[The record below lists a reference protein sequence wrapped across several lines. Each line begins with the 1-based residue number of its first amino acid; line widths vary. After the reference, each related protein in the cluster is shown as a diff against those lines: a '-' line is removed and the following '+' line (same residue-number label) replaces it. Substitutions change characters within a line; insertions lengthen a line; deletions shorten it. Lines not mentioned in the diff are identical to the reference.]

1 MVSEIFDL
9 TGGKAEAFGHEAAA
23 LFLPTIKRKAGRKG
37 AAFLHNLPVVSSKN
51 NVYNSKCLMTKIIK
65 RFYQFIFRYKG
76 RFAIFLVTVV
86 ITAGVEN
93 ISPYVL
99 KLLVDNVIKGDYGFL
114 AKLVLAYAGVRLL
127 NSLMDA
133 LSFFL
138 GDRVQIPAARDARVE
153 IFKYVQDL
161 DFAYHVN
168 KNTGSLISAF
178 KRGDG
183 AFFNLFMNFHQEVLR
198 TVISLI
204 IVLVVFA
211 GISPEV
217 LWLMAGLFAA
227 NVTLM
232 YFLIRKN
239 LTTRKAFNEAE
250 DNISG
255 IITDNLLNYETVK
268 FFAQEKTEESRLKSS
283 FGDWT
288 KKIWGFSNSFR
299 LMDISIGTVSSV
311 GIYLILK
318 KVVSML
324 TAGQIGVGDFV
335 MVAGFVTGFYYR
347 FFGLFFQMRNIAKSF
362 IDLEKYFGI
371 LENKIMV
378 EDPRVS
384 QKIEQVRGQIKFDG
398 VCFKYPGNKRKVLD
412 GIDLKVDQGESVA
425 LVGKSGAGKT
435 TIVKLLLR
443 FYDLK
448 KGKIS
453 FDGMDIK
460 KMDKSYLR
468 SFMGVVPQEPILFN
482 NTIAFNIGY
491 GRGEIKM
498 DEIKQAARMANL
510 AEFIEDL
517 PQKYETQVGERG
529 IKLSGGQKQRL
540 AIARA
545 MLINPKLLI
554 FDEATSNLDS
564 ESEKMVQEALWK
576 TAKNRTLLIIAHRF
590 STIRRADKIV
600 VLDKGKIVE
609 TGNHEKLIKKQDG
622 LYRRLWML
630 QAKGKVSKDEGGLLT
645 KG

>member
-1 MVSEIFDL
+1 
-9 TGGKAEAFGHEAAA
+9 
-23 LFLPTIKRKAGRKG
+23 
-37 AAFLHNLPVVSSKN
+37 
-51 NVYNSKCLMTKIIK
+51 MTKIIK
-65 RFYQFIFRYKG
+65 RFYQFIFHYKW
-76 RFAIFLVTVV
+76 RFAIFLVTVI

-93 ISPYVL
+93 LSPYVL
-99 KLLVDNVIKGDYGFL
+99 KLLVDNVTRGNYAFL

-127 NSLMDA
+127 SSLIDA
-133 LSFFL
+133 LSFYL

-153 IFKYVQDL
+153 VFKYVQDL

-198 TVISLI
+198 TIISLV

-217 LWLMAGLFAA
+217 LYLMAGLFTV
-227 NVTLM
+227 NVALM
-232 YFLIRKN
+232 YFLIKKN
-239 LTTRKAFNEAE
+239 LKTRKDFNDSE

-268 FFAQEKTEESRLKSS
+268 FFAQEKAEEKRLKTS
-283 FGDWT
+283 FVDWS

-299 LMDISIGTVSSV
+299 LMDVTIGTVSSV
-311 GIYLILK
+311 GIWLILK

-324 TAGQIGVGDFV
+324 SLGQIGVGDFV
-335 MVAGFVTGFYYR
+335 MVSGFVTGFYYR

-378 EDPRVS
+378 EDPKVS
-384 QKIEQVRGQIKFDG
+384 QRIEKVQGKLKFEQVTFR
-398 VCFKYPGNKRKVLD
+398 YPGNRKNVLD
-412 GIDLKVDQGESVA
+412 GINLTINPGESVA
-425 LVGKSGAGKT
+425 FVGKSGAGKT

-453 FDGMDIK
+453 FDGVDIK

-491 GRGEIKM
+491 GSGEIKM
-498 DEIKQAARMANL
+498 DKIRQAARMANL
-510 AEFIEDL
+510 AEFIEEL
-517 PQKYETQVGERG
+517 PLKYETQVGERG

-545 MLINPKLLI
+545 MLISPKLLI

-576 TAKNRTLLIIAHRF
+576 TAKDRTLLIIAHRF

-609 TGNHEKLIKKQDG
+609 IGNHKKLIKKEGG
-622 LYRRLWML
+622 LYRRLWTL
-630 QAKGKVSKDEGGLLT
+630 QAKGKSAKDEGGLLT